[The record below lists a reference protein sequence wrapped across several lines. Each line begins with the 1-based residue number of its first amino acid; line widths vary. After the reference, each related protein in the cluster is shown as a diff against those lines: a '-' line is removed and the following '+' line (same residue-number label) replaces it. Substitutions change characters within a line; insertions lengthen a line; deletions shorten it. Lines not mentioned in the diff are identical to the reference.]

1 VAWAFPTANTR
12 VGGFTL
18 IEALV
23 ALAIV
28 AFGMMAVNAQLGRFA
43 ATATYM
49 KQKTLASWIATNK
62 ITELSLA
69 AQWPGVGKSEGDL
82 EFANQEWFWQAEVT
96 QTELPNLRRVDVS
109 VSLRSD
115 REAVLHKVSGLLEPP
130 APPGFGTVSWIGVAP
145 AAGERE

>member
-1 VAWAFPTANTR
+1 M
-12 VGGFTL
+12 
-18 IEALV
+18 

-43 ATATYM
+43 ATAAYM
-49 KQKTLASWIATNK
+49 KQKTLASWIATNQ

-69 AQWPGVGKSEGDL
+69 AQWPGVGKSEGEL

-109 VSLRSD
+109 VSLQSD
-115 REAVLHKVSGLLEPP
+115 REAVLHKVSGLVEPP
-130 APPGFGTVSWIGVAP
+130 APPGFGTASWIGVAP
-145 AAGERE
+145 AEGERE

>member
-1 VAWAFPTANTR
+1 M
-12 VGGFTL
+12 
-18 IEALV
+18 

-28 AFGMMAVNAQLGRFA
+28 AFGMMAVNAQMGRFA

-69 AQWPGVGKSEGDL
+69 AQWPAVGKSDGRL
-82 EFANQEWFWQAEVT
+82 EFANEEWFWEAEVT

-109 VSLRSD
+109 VALEID
-115 REAVLHKVSGLLEPP
+115 RDAVLHKVSGLVEPP
-130 APPGFGTVSWIGVAP
+130 APPGFGTVSWIGVAVP
-145 AAGERE
+145 EGERE

>member
-1 VAWAFPTANTR
+1 MPWAFPTASIR
-12 VGGFTL
+12 VRGFTL

-49 KQKTLASWIATNK
+49 KQKTLASWIATNQ

-69 AQWPGVGKSEGDL
+69 AQWPGVGKSEGEV

-109 VSLRSD
+109 VSLQSD
-115 REAVLHKVSGLLEPP
+115 REAVLHKVSGLVEPP

-145 AAGERE
+145 AEGARE

>member
-1 VAWAFPTANTR
+1 MAFRTTERQAR
-12 VGGFTL
+12 GFTL

-28 AFGMMAVNAQLGRFA
+28 AFGMMAVNGQMGRFA
-43 ATATYM
+43 STATYM

-69 AQWPGVGKSEGDL
+69 AQWPAVGDSDGVVEYATQD
-82 EFANQEWFWQAEVT
+82 WFWQAEIT

-109 VSLRSD
+109 VSLDTD
-115 REAVLHKVSGLLEPP
+115 REAVLHKVSGLIEPP
-130 APPGFGTVSWIGVAP
+130 APPGFGNVSWIGTGP
-145 AAGERE
+145 PQDEGERQ

>member
-1 VAWAFPTANTR
+1 M
-12 VGGFTL
+12 
-18 IEALV
+18 

-69 AQWPGVGKSEGDL
+69 AQWPDVGDSDGQL
-82 EFANQEWFWQAEVT
+82 EFADQEWFWQAEIT

-109 VSLRSD
+109 VSLEAD
-115 REAVLHKVSGLLEPP
+115 RDAVLHKVSGLLEPP
-130 APPGFGTVSWIGVAP
+130 APPGFGTVSWIGVGP
-145 AAGERE
+145 PEGERQ

>member
-1 VAWAFPTANTR
+1 MASLTTNRPDR
-12 VGGFTL
+12 GFTL

-28 AFGMMAVNAQLGRFA
+28 AFGMMAVNAQMGRFA
-43 ATATYM
+43 STATYM

-69 AQWPGVGKSEGDL
+69 PQWPPVGDSEGQL
-82 EFANQEWFWQAEVT
+82 EFGNQEWFWQAQIT

-109 VSLRSD
+109 VSLDFD
-115 REAVLHKVSGLLEPP
+115 RDAVLHKVSGLVEPP
-130 APPGFGTVSWIGVAP
+130 APPGFGSVSWIGLGP
-145 AAGERE
+145 PEGERE